1 MIADY
6 AISEYYNRN
15 NAIIHCGNHFN
26 VIRTFEGNYY
36 SECHYSEFL
45 LSCAMNIYRTLGD
58 ALHITK
64 CYNHVILSP
73 LPKETP

>member
-45 LSCAMNIYRTLGD
+45 LS
-58 ALHITK
+58 
-64 CYNHVILSP
+64 
-73 LPKETP
+73 